1 MKEFVII
8 SGKGGTGKT
17 SITASLAALAKN
29 KVMVDCDVDAADLH
43 LILKPQIEL
52 RTDFYGGKSAEINQE
67 LCIKCGKCIGICK
80 FDAVQSRNAENIND
94 KFSFS
99 KTHSHNNYFSIDRIK
114 CEGCGVCY
122 HFCPSNAIKFEEKL
136 SGEWYES
143 NTRFGK
149 LIHAKLG
156 VAEENSGKL
165 VTKIRNHA
173 RLVAHKNNCDLI
185 IVDGSPGIGCPVI
198 ASISGANLVLIVTEP
213 SLSGIHDSK
222 RVLELTQHFRI
233 PACICINKF
242 DINLDLT
249 KQIEIFCTKNNIEL
263 VGKIPYSKEFTEAM
277 IKELTLVEYS
287 DGEVSIEIKNIWN
300 KLENKL
306 KERENV

>member
-1 MKEFVII
+1 MKELVVI

-29 KVMVDCDVDAADLH
+29 KIMVDCDVDAADMH
-43 LILKPQIEL
+43 LILKPEIEI
-52 RTDFYGGKSAEINQE
+52 RNDFYGGKGAQINQE
-67 LCIKCGKCIGICK
+67 LCVKCGKCKDVCR
-80 FDAVQSRNAENIND
+80 FDAVQIQTD
-94 KFSFS
+94 DFV
-99 KTHSHNNYFSIDRIK
+99 IDEIK

-122 HFCPSNAIKFEEKL
+122 HFCLSKAIKFEEKL

-156 VAEENSGKL
+156 AAEENSGKL
-165 VTKIRNHA
+165 VTRIRNHA
-173 RLVAHKNNCDLI
+173 RLAAHNNNCDLI

-213 SLSGIHDSK
+213 TLSGMHDSE
-222 RVLELTQHFRI
+222 RVFQLTKHFKI
-233 PACICINKF
+233 PACICINKY
-242 DINLDLT
+242 DINVDLT
-249 KQIEIFCTKNNIEL
+249 KKIESFCIQNNIEL

-277 IKELTLVEYS
+277 IKELTLIEYS
-287 DGEVSIEIKNIWN
+287 EGEVSKEIKNIWY
-300 KLENKL
+300 KLEYKL
-306 KERENV
+306 MEKTNV

>member
-1 MKEFVII
+1 MKELVVI

-29 KVMVDCDVDAADLH
+29 KIMVDCDVDAADMH
-43 LILKPQIEL
+43 LILKPEIEI
-52 RTDFYGGKSAEINQE
+52 RNDFYGGKSAQINQE
-67 LCIKCGKCIGICK
+67 LCVKCGKCKEICR
-80 FDAVQSRNAENIND
+80 FDAVQIQTD
-94 KFSFS
+94 DFL
-99 KTHSHNNYFSIDRIK
+99 IDEIK

-122 HFCPSNAIKFEEKL
+122 HFCPSKAIKFEEKR

-173 RLVAHKNNCDLI
+173 RLAAHNNNCDLI

-213 SLSGIHDSK
+213 TLSGMHDSE
-222 RVLELTQHFRI
+222 RVFQLTKHFKT
-233 PACICINKF
+233 PACICINKY
-242 DINLDLT
+242 DINLELT
-249 KQIEIFCTKNNIEL
+249 EKIEIFCTQNNIEL
-263 VGKIPYSKEFTEAM
+263 VGKIPHSKEFTEAM
-277 IKELTLVEYS
+277 IKELTLIEYS
-287 DGEVSIEIKNIWN
+287 KGEVSKEIKNIWN
-300 KLENKL
+300 KLEYKL
-306 KERENV
+306 TERTNV

>member
-1 MKEFVII
+1 MKEMVVI

-17 SITASLAALAKN
+17 SITASFAALAEN
-29 KVMVDCDVDAADLH
+29 KIMVDCDVDAADMH
-43 LILKPQIEL
+43 LILKPEIEI
-52 RTDFYGGKSAEINQE
+52 RNDFYGGKSAQINQE
-67 LCIKCGKCIGICK
+67 LCIKCGKCREVCN
-80 FDAVQSRNAENIND
+80 FDAISEDILLD
-94 KFSFS
+94 E
-99 KTHSHNNYFSIDRIK
+99 IK

-122 HFCPSNAIKFEEKL
+122 HFCPNNAIKFEEKL

-173 RLVAHKNNCDLI
+173 RLVAHRNNCNLI
-185 IVDGSPGIGCPVI
+185 IADGSPGIGCPVI

-213 SLSGIHDSK
+213 TLSGIHDSE
-222 RVLELTQHFRI
+222 RVFKLTKHFKI
-233 PACICINKF
+233 PACVCINKF

-249 KQIEIFCTKNNIEL
+249 RKIEKFCAENNIEL
-263 VGKIPYSKEFTEAM
+263 IGKIPYSNNFTNAQ
-277 IKELTLVEYS
+277 IKELTLIEYS
-287 DGEVSIEIKNIWN
+287 NDEITTEIKNIWN
-300 KLENKL
+300 RLENKL
-306 KERENV
+306 MEKKMGVNTT

>member
-1 MKEFVII
+1 MKELVVI

-17 SITASLAALAKN
+17 SITASLSALARN
-29 KVMVDCDVDAADLH
+29 KVIVDCDVDAADMH
-43 LILKPQIEL
+43 LILKPEVEVKN
-52 RTDFYGGKSAEINQE
+52 DFYGGKNAEINQE
-67 LCIKCGKCIGICK
+67 LCIKCGKCKDVCN
-80 FDAVQSRNAENIND
+80 FDAVTDN
-94 KFSFS
+94 FV
-99 KTHSHNNYFSIDRIK
+99 IDEIK

-122 HFCPSNAIKFEEKL
+122 HFCPNNAIKFEEKL

-173 RLVAHKNNCDLI
+173 RLVAHNNNNELI

-213 SLSGIHDSK
+213 TLSGIHDSK
-222 RVLELTQHFRI
+222 RVFELAKHFKI

-249 KQIEIFCTKNNIEL
+249 VQIEDFCREKNIEL
-263 VGKIPYSKEFTEAM
+263 VGKIPFSKDFTDAM
-277 IKELTLVEYS
+277 IKELTVIEHNP
-287 DGEVSIEIKNIWN
+287 DGEVSKQIKEIWKVLN
-300 KLENKL
+300 KKL
-306 KERENV
+306 LV

>member
-1 MKEFVII
+1 MKELVII

-17 SITASLAALAKN
+17 SITASLAALASN
-29 KVMVDCDVDAADLH
+29 KVMVDCDVDAADMH
-43 LILKPQIEL
+43 LILKPEIEIKNE
-52 RTDFYGGKSAEINQE
+52 FYGGKSAEINQE
-67 LCIKCGKCIGICK
+67 LCTKCGKCKEICRFK
-80 FDAVQSRNAENIND
+80 AVTDNFVINE
-94 KFSFS
+94 
-99 KTHSHNNYFSIDRIK
+99 IK

-122 HFCPSNAIKFEEKL
+122 RFCPDNAIKFEEKL

-213 SLSGIHDSK
+213 TLSGMHDSE
-222 RVLELTQHFRI
+222 RVFKLTKHFRI

-242 DINLDLT
+242 DINLDIT
-249 KQIEIFCTKNNIEL
+249 GKIEKFCVENNIEL
-263 VGKIPYSKEFTEAM
+263 IGKVPYSKEFTEAM
-277 IKELTLVEYS
+277 IKELTLMEYS
-287 DGEVSIEIKNIWN
+287 NGEVSTEIKNIWS
-300 KLENKL
+300 KLENNL
-306 KERENV
+306 KERVNE

>member
-1 MKEFVII
+1 MKELVVI

-29 KVMVDCDVDAADLH
+29 KIMVDCDVDAADLH
-43 LILKPQIEL
+43 LILNPEIEIK
-52 RTDFYGGKSAEINQE
+52 TDFYGGKGAEIDQE
-67 LCIKCGKCIGICK
+67 LCTKCGKCKEVCRFEAI
-80 FDAVQSRNAENIND
+80 
-94 KFSFS
+94 
-99 KTHSHNNYFSIDRIK
+99 TNNFIIDEIK

-122 HFCPSNAIKFEEKL
+122 HFCPSEAIKFEEKL

-156 VAEENSGKL
+156 IAEENSGKL

-173 RLVAHKNNCDLI
+173 RVVAYKNNCNLI

-213 SLSGIHDSK
+213 TLSGIHDSQ
-222 RVLELTQHFRI
+222 RVFELTKHFRI
-233 PACICINKF
+233 PACMCINKF

-249 KQIEIFCTKNNIEL
+249 EKIEEFCKENNIEV

-277 IKELTLVEYS
+277 IKELTLIEYS
-287 DGEVSIEIKNIWN
+287 EGEVSKEIKNMWE

-306 KERENV
+306 I

>member
-1 MKEFVII
+1 MKELVVI

-17 SITASLAALAKN
+17 SITASLSALAQN
-29 KVMVDCDVDAADLH
+29 KVIVDCDVDAADMH
-43 LILKPQIEL
+43 LLLKPEVEVKN
-52 RTDFYGGKSAEINQE
+52 DFYGGKSAEINQE
-67 LCIKCGKCIGICK
+67 LCIKCEKCKEVCN
-80 FDAVQSRNAENIND
+80 FDAVTDN
-94 KFSFS
+94 FV
-99 KTHSHNNYFSIDRIK
+99 IDEIK

-122 HFCPSNAIKFEEKL
+122 HFCPNNAIKFEEKL

-143 NTRFGK
+143 NTRFGN
-149 LIHAKLG
+149 LIHARLG

-173 RLVAHKNNCDLI
+173 RFLAHNNKNDLI

-213 SLSGIHDSK
+213 TLSGIHDSK
-222 RVLELTQHFRI
+222 RVFELTKHFKI

-249 KQIEIFCTKNNIEL
+249 EQIEAFCRANNIEL
-263 VGKIPYSKEFTEAM
+263 VGKIPYSKDFTDAM
-277 IKELTLVEYS
+277 IKELTVIEHNPG
-287 DGEVSIEIKNIWN
+287 GEVSKRITEIWN
-300 KLENKL
+300 VLNKKLLEQ
-306 KERENV
+306 

>member
-1 MKEFVII
+1 MKELVVI

-29 KVMVDCDVDAADLH
+29 KVMVDCDVDAADMH
-43 LILKPQIEL
+43 LLLNPEIEMKN
-52 RTDFYGGKSAEINQE
+52 DFYGGKSAEINQQ
-67 LCIKCGKCIGICK
+67 LCTKCGKCKEVCR
-80 FDAVQSRNAENIND
+80 FESVTDEFV
-94 KFSFS
+94 
-99 KTHSHNNYFSIDRIK
+99 IDEIK
-114 CEGCGVCY
+114 CEGCGVCH
-122 HFCPSNAIKFEEKL
+122 HFCPSEAIRFEEKL

-173 RLVAHKNNCDLI
+173 RLVAHKNDFKLI

-213 SLSGIHDSK
+213 TLSGMHDSQ
-222 RVLELTQHFRI
+222 RVFELTKHFRI
-233 PACICINKF
+233 PVCMCINKF

-249 KQIEIFCTKNNIEL
+249 EKIEKFCTKNDIEL
-263 VGKIPYSKEFTEAM
+263 VGKIPYSKDFTEAM
-277 IKELTLVEYS
+277 MKELTIIEYS
-287 DGEVSIEIKNIWN
+287 DNKVSNEIKNMWKKIEV
-300 KLENKL
+300 KLA
-306 KERENV
+306 

>member
-1 MKEFVII
+1 MKELVVI

-17 SITASLAALAKN
+17 SITASFAALSEN
-29 KVMVDCDVDAADLH
+29 KVMVDCDVDAADMH
-43 LILKPQIEL
+43 LILKPEIEIKN
-52 RTDFYGGKSAEINQE
+52 DFYGRKSAEIIQE
-67 LCIKCGKCIGICK
+67 LCTKCGKCKEVCK
-80 FDAVQSRNAENIND
+80 FDAVTD
-94 KFSFS
+94 DFV
-99 KTHSHNNYFSIDRIK
+99 IDEIK
-114 CEGCGVCY
+114 CEGCVVCH
-122 HFCPSNAIKFEEKL
+122 HFCLNNAIKFEEKL

-149 LIHAKLG
+149 LIHARLG

-173 RLVAHKNNCDLI
+173 RLAAHKHNCDLI

-213 SLSGIHDSK
+213 TLSGIHDSQ
-222 RVLELTQHFRI
+222 RVFELTKHFRI

-242 DINLDLT
+242 DINFDLT
-249 KQIEIFCTKNNIEL
+249 EKIEESCIKNNIEL
-263 VGKIPYSKEFTEAM
+263 VGKIPYSKDFTEAM
-277 IKELTLVEYS
+277 IKELTIVEYC
-287 DGEVSIEIKNIWN
+287 DNEVSNEIKSVWN

-306 KERENV
+306 RERKNV